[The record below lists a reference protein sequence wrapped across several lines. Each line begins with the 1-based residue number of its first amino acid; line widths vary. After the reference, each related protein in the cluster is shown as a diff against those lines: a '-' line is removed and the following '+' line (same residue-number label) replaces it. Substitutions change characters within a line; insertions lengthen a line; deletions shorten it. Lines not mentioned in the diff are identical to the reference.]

1 MPRRDRFGEL
11 YPGEGFLKKY
21 GDKESLP
28 RSWQSVSTTANDY
41 DSKSEWLQW
50 RLDTFLDD
58 KRDALKH
65 KAIYERREKDRADAK
80 YRVAHAAAV
89 KEAAK
94 VARLSSP
101 EHKEKVRLEKL
112 RKEEAKAAHEKA
124 EAERLAKKA
133 AEEAAKPLS
142 PRALRAAKKA
152 GTRKHRKL
160 GRLTRRRRL

>member
-1 MPRRDRFGEL
+1 MPRGEK
-11 YPGEGFLKKY
+11 YPGEEFLKRY
-21 GDKESLP
+21 GDKDSLP

-41 DSKSEWLQW
+41 DSKTEWLAD
-50 RLDTFLDD
+50 RYAIFMDD

-65 KAIYERREKDRADAK
+65 RAIYERREKDRADAK
-80 YRVAHAAAV
+80 YRTAHAATV

-101 EHKEKVRLEKL
+101 EHKEKVELE
-112 RKEEAKAAHEKA
+112 RKRKAEAKAAREKEEAEKA
-124 EAERLAKKA
+124 AKKA
-133 AEEAAKPLS
+133 ADEAAKPLS
-142 PRALRAAKKA
+142 PRAMRALKKG